1 MQSESWFSPQSSV
14 IWQIVM
20 ENRSKARQY
29 THKDW
34 LKWIIPVVLA
44 VVVTIVTYLHT
55 WIEQV
60 YSIQFYP
67 YLSIFQRT
75 LFGWLPFSIGDIL
88 YFLLGLWLVI
98 KIFKTIK
105 ATFQRKITKH
115 KTIRRIFKLAR
126 FILWIYII
134 FNLIWGW
141 NYHRKGLDHQLKLPT
156 GNYSSSEVKMVLEE
170 VIVKLNENRKLISSD
185 TTLPEYSF
193 AHLST
198 RAAESYELAAK
209 DFPFLEYKAV
219 SIKKSMYSKAAEYF
233 GFSGYYNPFT
243 GEAQLRTH
251 LPEVMKPFV
260 LCHEIGHQVGYAKEN
275 EASFAGYLAASYSN
289 DAYFRYSVY
298 LDLYSSVQSK
308 LLYTSFEEGDTTVI
322 TQLKDYN
329 QKLDTLVRFDR
340 RKIREFFRRNR
351 TQLSENM
358 SYAVM
363 AMYEQYLKANAQTA
377 GLKSYDDVV
386 SLLIAFRRKYGR
398 I

>member
-1 MQSESWFSPQSSV
+1 MQRENWFSPQSSV

-20 ENRSKARQY
+20 ENRSTARQY
-29 THKDW
+29 TRKHW
-34 LKWIIPVVLA
+34 LKWIVPVVLA
-44 VVVTIVTYLHT
+44 IIVTIITYLHS
-55 WIEQV
+55 WIETV
-60 YSIQFYP
+60 YSIKIYP
-67 YLSIFQRT
+67 YLAVIQRA
-75 LFGWLPFSIGDIL
+75 LFGWIPFSMGDIL
-88 YFLLGLWLVI
+88 YLVLGLWLVF
-98 KIFKTIK
+98 KIVTTIK
-105 ATFQRKITKH
+105 ASIQRKITKH
-115 KTIRRIFKLAR
+115 KTIRRTFKLAR
-126 FILWIYII
+126 LILWIYII

-141 NYHRKGLDHQLKLPT
+141 NYHRKGLDHQLQLPT
-156 GNYSSSEVKMVLEE
+156 GSYSSSEVKQLLED
-170 VIVKLNENRKLISSD
+170 VIEKLNENRLQVSAD
-185 TTLPEYSF
+185 TILPEKTF
-193 AHLST
+193 AQLKTQAT
-198 RAAESYELAAK
+198 RSYDLAANA
-209 DFPFLEYKAV
+209 FPFLEYPAV

-251 LPEVMKPFV
+251 LPEVMKPFI

-308 LLYTSFEEGDTTVI
+308 LLYTSFQERDTTVI
-322 TQLKDYN
+322 AQLKEYN

-351 TQLSENM
+351 TPLSENM
-358 SYAVM
+358 SFAVM